1 MEQKNTTL
9 DDIASV
15 IGFTPT
21 LRLSAWYGNG
31 NNLYI
36 PDRVEEGQVLVLLLG
51 RSAAERL
58 SQAFP
63 GEHMAVP
70 RLTAYEEDVRRQRIG
85 SLLESGFSTRKI
97 SQYERISERR
107 VQQVCRELET
117 AGLIAPVGPAKGK
130 AVPEKR
136 EAQALQE
143 NWATNA
149 RRKKPAPVSSRKNGS
164 PKAP

>member
-1 MEQKNTTL
+1 MEQQNTTL

-15 IGFTPT
+15 IGFSPT

-36 PDRVEEGQVLVLLLG
+36 PDRVEDGQVLVLLLG

-63 GEHMAVP
+63 GEHLAVP

-85 SLLESGFSTRKI
+85 SLLENGFTTRKI
-97 SQYERISERR
+97 SQFERISERR
-107 VQQVCRELET
+107 VQQICRELET

-130 AVPEKR
+130 AAPEKR
-136 EAQALQE
+136 AGAALQE
-143 NWATNA
+143 NGHSKSV
-149 RRKKPAPVSSRKNGS
+149 RKKPVGKSHGKNGH
-164 PKAP
+164 

>member
-1 MEQKNTTL
+1 MEQQNTTL

-15 IGFTPT
+15 IGFSPT

-36 PDRVEEGQVLVLLLG
+36 PDRVEDGQVLVLLLG

-58 SQAFP
+58 SNAFP
-63 GEHMAVP
+63 GEHLAVP
-70 RLTAYEEDVRRQRIG
+70 RLTSYEEDVRRQRIG

-97 SQYERISERR
+97 SQFERISERR

-117 AGLIAPVGPAKGK
+117 AGLIAPVGPAKAK

-136 EAQALQE
+136 ESTAVQE
-143 NWATNA
+143 NWHANILQTK
-149 RRKKPAPVSSRKNGS
+149 RVVKRPGKNQRS
-164 PKAP
+164 